1 MVQQACWQT
10 PSAHSSCSGAPWS
23 CNSFRRC
30 QCQTK
35 EARHGSDLHQAPSA
49 LRSGRVVNKSTH
61 SYREGASS
69 ARRRRRTMR
78 CAQPPPL
85 TSTVMRMMK
94 KVHVSIT
101 SPLPSGANT
110 NDQETFTRE
119 AWQPPTRC
127 VCAPVLPGRTRQVK
141 NAPCSDG
148 VHTSEAQTN
157 LGRRNSPGRSCTACS
172 DSANAMAPRSPDHHS
187 IACTRN
193 RRW

>member
-49 LRSGRVVNKSTH
+49 LRSGRAVNKSTH

-101 SPLPSGANT
+101 SPLPSGANA
-110 NDQETFTRE
+110 NDQEIFTRE
-119 AWQPPTRC
+119 AWQPPNQMRSSVHRC
-127 VCAPVLPGRTRQVK
+127 CQV
-141 NAPCSDG
+141 G
-148 VHTSEAQTN
+148 
-157 LGRRNSPGRSCTACS
+157 PGRSRLLHVVMVCTHQKLRRILDGATHQA
-172 DSANAMAPRSPDHHS
+172 DPVPPAATARTRWRPAAPTTTASP
-187 IACTRN
+187 A
-193 RRW
+193 